1 MNMDHWIKKHSLD
14 KKNNSLLYHVQVFHL
29 PNDIA
34 TPTAICGAVGC
45 QTHHR

>member
-1 MNMDHWIKKHSLD
+1 
-14 KKNNSLLYHVQVFHL
+14 VQVFHL

-45 QTHHR
+45 QTHHRWRIIPNQDHHHRFVNSASNN